1 MDTAR
6 KNLVLASVISA
17 LAGAGIASAAF
28 VATGA
33 PAPKGVAS
41 AEPSAAAPLDEDGLT
56 RANKNLVAS
65 LAECDRRLV
74 ELGEKPTPMP
84 SGLPSSVTANDDGP
98 GRRGDGGRR
107 NRRGGEPT
115 KEDWERMAESGTLRV
130 RMPCI
135 RDTPW
140 KPGENTLDR
149 LGLAPGD
156 ADTIRDAYA
165 ESNKRMVAEI
175 RPLCGKVLGAP
186 DMIDKVGAETCV
198 DAILNA
204 GKKQSPEA
212 AKGAIVATAEVQAG
226 KRKPNEGGEPMEK
239 LLYAMTQETK
249 SFEADLAKKL
259 GPEEAKRLAWAPEM
273 CADRKFVSTGDGAE
287 GGGGRGGGGRGGRGG
302 GGGNAPP

>member
-1 MDTAR
+1 MDPAR
-6 KNLVLASVISA
+6 KNLVLASLVSA
-17 LAGAGIASAAF
+17 IVGAALASAAF
-28 VATGA
+28 AAKGA
-33 PAPKGVAS
+33 SGPKPAVS
-41 AEPSAAAPLDEDGLT
+41 AEPSAEPVDEDALT
-56 RANKNLVAS
+56 RANKNLVKE

-74 ELGEKPTPMP
+74 ELGEKPTTPPP
-84 SGLPSSVTANDDGP
+84 SASSATAEDDRPS
-98 GRRGDGGRR
+98 RGDGGRR
-107 NRRGGEPT
+107 GRRGGEPS

-140 KPGENTLDR
+140 KPSDAVIDR

-165 ESNKRMVAEI
+165 ESNKRMIAEI

-186 DMIDKVGAETCV
+186 DMIDKVGASTCM

-226 KRKPNEGGEPMEK
+226 KRKPNDGGEPMEK

-249 SFEADLAKKL
+249 TFEADLAKKL
-259 GPEEAKRLAWAPEM
+259 GPDEAKRLAWAPEM
-273 CADRKFVSTGDGAE
+273 CAERKFVSSGDGPDFF
-287 GGGGRGGGGRGGRGG
+287 GGGGGGRGGRGG
-302 GGGNAPP
+302 RGGGSP

>member
-1 MDTAR
+1 MDPAR
-6 KNLVLASVISA
+6 KSLVLVSVLSA
-17 LAGAGIASAAF
+17 LVGAGVASAGFLAK
-28 VATGA
+28 GD
-33 PAPKGVAS
+33 PAPKGAAS
-41 AEPSAAAPLDEDGLT
+41 AEPTAPHVDDDALT
-56 RANKNLVAS
+56 RANKSLVAS

-74 ELGEKPTPMP
+74 ELGERPTPAPTGAP
-84 SGLPSSVTANDDGP
+84 SAVAADEDRRG
-98 GRRGDGGRR
+98 RGDGGRG
-107 NRRGGEPT
+107 RRGGEPT

-140 KPGENTLDR
+140 KPGEGTLDR
-149 LGLAPGD
+149 LGLAPSD

-165 ESNKRMVAEI
+165 ESNKRMIAEI

-186 DMIDKVGAETCV
+186 DMIDKVGPETCV

-226 KRKPNEGGEPMEK
+226 KRKTSENPEPMER

-273 CADRKFVSTGDGAE
+273 CADRRFVSAGERPERGDRG
-287 GGGGRGGGGRGGRGG
+287 GGGDRGRGGGRG
-302 GGGNAPP
+302 NAP